1 MRFLMKYWMFVVLIY
16 VSALLSQ
23 SAPDELVNVKEFI
36 PDIVI
41 DLKYNTVDNFLSQ
54 KLYTTD
60 ECYLARNVVDRLVMI
75 QDSLRNIRL
84 HDGINYPQ
92 GIGLKIW
99 DGYRPRS
106 VQFLM
111 WEILPDPTFVANP
124 YTGSSHNR
132 GAAVD
137 VTLVDLAT
145 GQELE
150 MPTYFDD
157 FTAAASHTYMNLP
170 SNVIANRTLLKNMM
184 TQYGGLSLYTAEWWH
199 YSYSPA
205 TSYPLLDFQLK

>member
-1 MRFLMKYWMFVVLIY
+1 MKHFMLLLIFY
-16 VSALLSQ
+16 ATATLSQ

-54 KLYTTD
+54 KMYTTD
-60 ECYLARNVVDRLVMI
+60 ECYLAHNVVNRLMII
-75 QDSLRNIRL
+75 QDSLRNIL
-84 HDGINYPQ
+84 TYDSINYPQ
-92 GIGLKIW
+92 GLGLKIW

-111 WEILPDPTFVANP
+111 WEILPDPTYVANP

-137 VTLVDLAT
+137 VTLVDLST
-145 GQELE
+145 GAELE
-150 MPTYFDD
+150 MPTEFDD
-157 FTAAASHTYMNLP
+157 FTDMASHTYMNLP
-170 SNVIANRTLLKNMM
+170 PNVLANRALLKNMM
-184 TQYGGLSLYTAEWWH
+184 IQIGGLALYNAEWWH
-199 YSYSPA
+199 YSYSSA
-205 TSYPLLDFQLK
+205 TGYPLLDFQLK

>member
-1 MRFLMKYWMFVVLIY
+1 MKHFMLLLIFY
-16 VSALLSQ
+16 TAVAFSQ
-23 SAPDELVNVKEFI
+23 SAPDELVCVKEFI

-54 KLYTTD
+54 KMYTTD
-60 ECYLARNVVDRLVMI
+60 ECYLARNVVDRLVII
-75 QDSLRNIRL
+75 QDSLRNIL
-84 HDGINYPQ
+84 TYDSISYPQ
-92 GIGLKIW
+92 GLGLKIW

-111 WEILPDPTFVANP
+111 WEILPDPTYVANP

-137 VTLVDLAT
+137 VTLVDLST
-145 GQELE
+145 GDELE

-157 FTAAASHTYMNLP
+157 FSEMASHTYMNLP
-170 SNVIANRTLLKNMM
+170 ANVIANRTLLKNMM
-184 TQYGGLSLYTAEWWH
+184 TQIGGLSLYNAEWWH
-199 YSYSPA
+199 YSYPAA

>member
-1 MRFLMKYWMFVVLIY
+1 MKYSPLLLICF
-16 VSALLSQ
+16 STILFSQ

-41 DLKYNTVDNFLSQ
+41 DLKYNTVDNFLFQ
-54 KLYTTD
+54 KMYTCD
-60 ECYLARNVVDRLVMI
+60 ECYLARNVVDQLVI
-75 QDSLRNIRL
+75 VQDSLRNIVTY
-84 HDGINYPQ
+84 DSISYPQ
-92 GIGLKIW
+92 GLGLKIW

-137 VTLVDLAT
+137 LTLVDLST
-145 GQELE
+145 GQELQ
-150 MPTYFDD
+150 MPTEFDD
-157 FTAAASHTYMNLP
+157 FTEMASHTYMNLP
-170 SNVIANRTLLKNMM
+170 ANIIANRTLLKNMM
-184 TQYGGLSLYTAEWWH
+184 TQIGGLSLYNAEWWH
-199 YSYSPA
+199 YSYPAA

>member
-1 MRFLMKYWMFVVLIY
+1 MKHFMLLLIFY
-16 VSALLSQ
+16 TAVAFSQ
-23 SAPDELVNVKEFI
+23 SAPDELVCVKEFI

-54 KLYTTD
+54 KMYTTD
-60 ECYLARNVVDRLVMI
+60 ECYLARNVVDRLAII
-75 QDSLRNIRL
+75 QDSLRNIL
-84 HDGINYPQ
+84 THDSISYPQ
-92 GIGLKIW
+92 GLGLKIW

-111 WEILPDPTFVANP
+111 WEILPDPTYVANP

-137 VTLVDLAT
+137 VTLVDLST
-145 GQELE
+145 GDELE

-157 FTAAASHTYMNLP
+157 FSEMASHTYMNLP
-170 SNVIANRTLLKNMM
+170 ANVIANRTLLKNMM
-184 TQYGGLSLYTAEWWH
+184 TQIGGLSLYNAEWWH
-199 YSYSPA
+199 YSYPAA

>member
-1 MRFLMKYWMFVVLIY
+1 MKHFMLLLIFY
-16 VSALLSQ
+16 TAVAFSQ
-23 SAPDELVNVKEFI
+23 SAPDELVCVKEFI

-54 KLYTTD
+54 KMYTTD
-60 ECYLARNVVDRLVMI
+60 ECYLARNVVDRLAII
-75 QDSLRNIRL
+75 QDSLRNIL
-84 HDGINYPQ
+84 TYDSISYPQ
-92 GIGLKIW
+92 GLGLKIW

-111 WEILPDPTFVANP
+111 WEILPDPTYVANP

-137 VTLVDLAT
+137 VTLVDLST
-145 GQELE
+145 GAELE

-157 FTAAASHTYMNLP
+157 FSEMAWHTYINLP
-170 SNVIANRTLLKNMM
+170 PNVLANRTLLKNMM
-184 TQYGGLSLYTAEWWH
+184 TQIGGLSLYNQEWWH
-199 YSYSPA
+199 YSYSSA
-205 TSYPLLDFQLK
+205 TGYPLLDFQLK